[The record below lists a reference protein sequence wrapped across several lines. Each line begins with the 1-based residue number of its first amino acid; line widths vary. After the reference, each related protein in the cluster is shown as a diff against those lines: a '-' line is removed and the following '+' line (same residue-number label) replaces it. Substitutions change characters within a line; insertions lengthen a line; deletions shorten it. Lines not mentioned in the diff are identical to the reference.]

1 MTHPKLGLLVS
12 FEGWKL
18 EGSTLRLIKE
28 IYNENARE
36 TTFPVDLDLQVAFA
50 GWNRGIIRSY

>member
-1 MTHPKLGLLVS
+1 MS

-28 IYNENARE
+28 IYHGKARE
-36 TTFPVDLDLQVAFA
+36 TAFSVDLDLQVTAA
-50 GWNRGIIRSY
+50 GWYRGIISTY